1 MMMMMVKNNHDS
13 DDSGRGSRWPMALAI
28 AAGVVVGG
36 RGVVVGTIMYY
47 QNLTES
53 HGDRTVS

>member
-47 QNLTES
+47 